1 MIDNHLKIIDF
12 SAALKSEPLNF
23 NYNVVKGWVDRERLR
38 TGGYGLVEGFDLEYT
53 ENLNVNISDGILINK
68 IGEEVIVPGKSFIFD
83 PPPYEKIT
91 ERVRVDNDGYAIL
104 KFKPYSP
111 SLMRTISKNAAL
123 EVPYKDSEL
132 QAEDVEG
139 LYGHIKIITVDGN
152 KIGVTAKAAGIIL
165 SVTYYYA
172 NDRIDA
178 VMIDADANWSIEQGI
193 NSETPS
199 VANINLGPRFLIA
212 FVHWMV
218 KDTISVEFIIDERT
232 YRKVYVDKL
241 NRLYLNGK
249 LYQEAKFIY
258 FTEPSNPDE
267 NDVWYDHKSNT
278 LNIWSKQ
285 DGAYGWR
292 IINDFT
298 NVPLRIIKTWTPDN
312 FPKDKQTFMFGDDE
326 LQYRYIP
333 NTNAVE
339 IIIDQQTVMNDQF
352 TEIVQ
357 PGSKPY
363 LSSGIGFRLNQ
374 PLDRATVV
382 ECIIHHTVKNE
393 PLKNVFQRAAIFTN
407 ENFHAYSANNI
418 SKIFE
423 TDLPY
428 VIGAEQLE
436 VFVNGARMNRGTDF
450 VEMVSTVKEA
460 TADDKDTT
468 TTYFK
473 ILRSLS
479 VGAIVTYKISRYVW
493 SYDQLNEMVS
503 EIEQKA
509 DDAGDLAKHN
519 QQDIVVLSNNVN
531 TELTAIKSRL
541 YAVEKTIATLPKY
554 RKKNELIQLNDLA
567 ADIKSKLVQNTQII
581 KFNAS
586 DIASNRIS
594 NYKAIDYVI
603 VICETLD
610 DGAKVL
616 IKGTDYIL
624 RDDGNGNAI
633 IDLESEWMSPDNTIY
648 VQTLRIG
655 R

>member
-1 MIDNHLKIIDF
+1 
-12 SAALKSEPLNF
+12 
-23 NYNVVKGWVDRERLR
+23 
-38 TGGYGLVEGFDLEYT
+38 
-53 ENLNVNISDGILINK
+53 
-68 IGEEVIVPGKSFIFD
+68 
-83 PPPYEKIT
+83 
-91 ERVRVDNDGYAIL
+91 
-104 KFKPYSP
+104 
-111 SLMRTISKNAAL
+111 
-123 EVPYKDSEL
+123 
-132 QAEDVEG
+132 
-139 LYGHIKIITVDGN
+139 
-152 KIGVTAKAAGIIL
+152 
-165 SVTYYYA
+165 
-172 NDRIDA
+172 
-178 VMIDADANWSIEQGI
+178 
-193 NSETPS
+193 
-199 VANINLGPRFLIA
+199 
-212 FVHWMV
+212 
-218 KDTISVEFIIDERT
+218 
-232 YRKVYVDKL
+232 
-241 NRLYLNGK
+241 
-249 LYQEAKFIY
+249 
-258 FTEPSNPDE
+258 
-267 NDVWYDHKSNT
+267 
-278 LNIWSKQ
+278 
-285 DGAYGWR
+285 
-292 IINDFT
+292 
-298 NVPLRIIKTWTPDN
+298 
-312 FPKDKQTFMFGDDE
+312 MFGDDE

-423 TDLPY
+423 TDFPY

-473 ILRSLS
+473 ILHSLS

-541 YAVEKTIATLPKY
+541 CAVEKTIATLP
-554 RKKNELIQLNDLA
+554 I
-567 ADIKSKLVQNTQII
+567 
-581 KFNAS
+581 F
-586 DIASNRIS
+586 
-594 NYKAIDYVI
+594 
-603 VICETLD
+603 
-610 DGAKVL
+610 
-616 IKGTDYIL
+616 
-624 RDDGNGNAI
+624 
-633 IDLESEWMSPDNTIY
+633 SPS
-648 VQTLRIG
+648 R
-655 R
+655 